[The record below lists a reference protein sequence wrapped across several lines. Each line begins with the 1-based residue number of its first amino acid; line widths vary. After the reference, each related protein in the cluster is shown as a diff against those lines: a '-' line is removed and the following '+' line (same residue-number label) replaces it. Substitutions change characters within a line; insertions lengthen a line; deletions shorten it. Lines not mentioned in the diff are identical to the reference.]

1 MQFMR
6 SHSSDPTKWSSMSE
20 QAPSTLG
27 WVLEDRQ
34 LGYEIGRGVGEV
46 VLDLAIMAGGAI
58 MDTIS
63 DLFSRPPAAEPPPT
77 AAAIPPQEA
86 RQSPP
91 GAQAGPGADEPEN
104 GTGAIVGAQSSVPE
118 PLQMVPGRDPA
129 GNEIYAAVRQRPE

>member
-1 MQFMR
+1 MR
-6 SHSSDPTKWSSMSE
+6 SRESNPAGGCTMSE

-63 DLFSRPPAAEPPPT
+63 DLFSRPPAAEAPPPT
-77 AAAIPPQEA
+77 AEAVPAPQDA
-86 RQSPP
+86 SVAPP
-91 GAQAGPGADEPEN
+91 GTEPTPTPAEPEK
-104 GTGAIVGAQSSVPE
+104 
-118 PLQMVPGRDPA
+118 
-129 GNEIYAAVRQRPE
+129 

>member
-1 MQFMR
+1 
-6 SHSSDPTKWSSMSE
+6 MSE

-63 DLFSRPPAAEPPPT
+63 DLFSRPPAAEAPPPSAE
-77 AAAIPPQEA
+77 AAPAPEDA
-86 RQSPP
+86 SVAPP
-91 GAQAGPGADEPEN
+91 GTEPADRSSPAQDRV
-104 GTGAIVGAQSSVPE
+104 VGVQGLAPE
-118 PLQMVPGRDPA
+118 PLEMVAGRDSA
-129 GNEIYAAVRQRPE
+129 GNEIFVPMRKS